1 MLKIFAEHA
10 IIATGL
16 KERPIYNIKTDNPNI
31 ILAGKVQQLIYR
43 FGLTVPNGVIIYTN
57 NNFGWDTAFKL
68 LSLGIEIK
76 AVIDTR
82 KDSNF
87 SISCPVFR
95 GAQIVKIHSNS
106 NLQSLKIFNYPSK
119 FLTIAK
125 KVINDR

>member
-1 MLKIFAEHA
+1 M
-10 IIATGL
+10 
-16 KERPIYNIKTDNPNI
+16 
-31 ILAGKVQQLIYR
+31 
-43 FGLTVPNGVIIYTN
+43 PNGIIIYTN

-106 NLQSLKIFNYPSK
+106 NLQSLKIFNSSGRTVNLKTSHLIVSGGFDLNLGSITEVIKSLSWCSK
-119 FLTIAK
+119 NLTFIVTTKGGIPFMAK
-125 KVINDR
+125 MEDG